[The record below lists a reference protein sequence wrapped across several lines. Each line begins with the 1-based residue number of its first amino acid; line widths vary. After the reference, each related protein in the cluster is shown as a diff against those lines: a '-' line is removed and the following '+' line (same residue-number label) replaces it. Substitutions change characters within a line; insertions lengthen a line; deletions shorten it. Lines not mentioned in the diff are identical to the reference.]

1 MWHDNGSVNPLHL
14 HTICE
19 EMSIYMKSVFLV
31 VYLHI
36 WYDVRSIIHGALN
49 LSYNWRVSN

>member
-1 MWHDNGSVNPLHL
+1 MWPDNGSVNPLHL

-31 VYLHI
+31 VSNIYMFGKMLE
-36 WYDVRSIIHGALN
+36 AL
-49 LSYNWRVSN
+49 STEI